1 MKKRKIY
8 LICFIVEA
16 ILLTFL
22 INPLIGFLLMFKQ
35 IKSIPSRIYEMDN
48 RIVMYG
54 ILVIIL
60 MIFAATLVIIN
71 IINYVKGSTIK
82 NKKKYIIISSIWLS
96 ILLLVTIIFST
107 LAISAFVQKHAI
119 IEYSTP
125 IQYCFMTTILSG
137 VTIAVLEFIKSIKTD
152 VCEYVD
158 ITLNEK
164 EIIVIKSLLIQ
175 KIDYLETEI
184 KNHIDE
190 DKKSN
195 LEEKDIC
202 INLLNRINR

>member
-35 IKSIPSRIYEMDN
+35 IKSIPYMIYEMDN

-54 ILVIIL
+54 ILVMFL
-60 MIFAATLVIIN
+60 MVSSVVLIIIN
-71 IINYVKGSTIK
+71 IIKYVKGSTIK
-82 NKKKYIIISSIWLS
+82 NKKKYIIISSIWQS
-96 ILLLVTIIFST
+96 ILLSVTIIFST
-107 LAISAFVQKHAI
+107 LAISAFVKKDAI
-119 IEYSTP
+119 IEYSSP
-125 IQYCFMTTILSG
+125 SQYCFRTTIISG
-137 VTIAVLEFIKSIKTD
+137 VTIAVLEFIKSIKSD
-152 VCEYVD
+152 VCKYVD

-164 EIIVIKSLLIQ
+164 EITLIKSLLIQ
-175 KIDYLETEI
+175 KIDYLETET

-190 DKKSN
+190 DKKSH

-202 INLLNRINR
+202 IGILNRINR

>member
-16 ILLTFL
+16 ILLTLL

-35 IKSIPSRIYEMDN
+35 IKSIPHITYEMDN

-82 NKKKYIIISSIWLS
+82 NKKKCIIISSIWQS

-107 LAISAFVQKHAI
+107 LAISAFVKKEGI
-119 IEYSTP
+119 IEYSSP
-125 IQYCFMTTILSG
+125 SQYCFMTTILSG
-137 VTIAVLEFIKSIKTD
+137 VTIAVLEFIKSIKSD
-152 VCEYVD
+152 VCE
-158 ITLNEK
+158 
-164 EIIVIKSLLIQ
+164 
-175 KIDYLETEI
+175 
-184 KNHIDE
+184 
-190 DKKSN
+190 
-195 LEEKDIC
+195 
-202 INLLNRINR
+202 

>member
-71 IINYVKGSTIK
+71 IINYVKGCAIK
-82 NKKKYIIISSIWLS
+82 NKKKYIIISSIWQS